1 MLRRMMKHHIKH
13 CRDELFFYVPIQ
25 HRLTSFIYRASGR
38 FYQRKC
44 AVHTKD
50 YSLGKNKRNTTP
62 CAEFSTEAVP

>member
-1 MLRRMMKHHIKH
+1 MLWHMMKHHIKH
-13 CRDELFFYVPIQ
+13 CRDELFFYVPITD
-25 HRLTSFIYRASGR
+25 RLTSFIYRASGR